1 MLAERTPNQKAIN
14 VTSMGSVHAT
24 LDVAPH
30 VLTTGKKKQSV
41 AGARSERISLPGAI
55 TMCSRFASLGRNGAA
70 ADHAPMPEFY
80 W

>member
-1 MLAERTPNQKAIN
+1 LLNGRQIKKTIKVTP
-14 VTSMGSVHAT
+14 MGSARAT

-30 VLTTGKKKQSV
+30 ALATGKKTQSV

-55 TMCSRFASLGRNGAA
+55 TMCFRFASLRRNEAA
-70 ADHAPMPEFY
+70 ADHAPTLEFH